1 MGLFHK
7 AALAASI
14 STSLFAYVALTP
26 TACAQG
32 EPVHAYHLPV
42 QSLATS
48 LRAVSAASG
57 RTIGMLPQLVANRQA
72 PALEGSYTAEA
83 AVAALLAGSG
93 LHLHVAGNALII
105 NAKGSGDQGLDE
117 QANAPSTADGPEILV
132 TGSLI
137 RGAPIA
143 SPTIVIDRQA
153 MLDTGATSLGDV
165 MRNLPQS
172 FGGGQNPGVGSNV
185 PTAGGINVGSASTI
199 NLRGLGSDAT
209 LTLLD
214 GHRLAYNGSRQG
226 IDLSS
231 IPFGMVEKVDV
242 VADGAS
248 ALYGSDAVAGVANIM
263 LRHDLQG
270 LETSANIGGATD
282 GGDFQQQ
289 YGVVAGHRWNGGG
302 LVAGYEYS
310 SNTNIMSNDR
320 SFAAVRPGVAL
331 YPALHHH
338 AVALTGHQSLTDRL
352 TFDVDATFNK
362 RWSLGGWASN
372 NAGDASLSHTDQAS
386 TSRSVSVA
394 PSLKLDLPAGWRVQL
409 SGVYGTETVHLDN
422 RYYTGSALTTALR
435 ACYCN
440 SGASGELAADGRLL
454 TLPAGPVKLA
464 LGLGYRYNKFQQ
476 LVEGSTSNIIASQD
490 SRYAYGEV
498 SIPVIAPEMG
508 VTAISRLNFSGAL
521 RYERYPGVASVAT
534 PKLGLIYA
542 PFPDLV
548 VKGSWGRSFRA
559 PTLYQQYQLRSA
571 YVYLASTEGG
581 SGYPSTATGL
591 LLSGGNPALKPERAE
606 TWTAMLDYSPHQI
619 PGLNLQASYFST
631 IYRDRIVVPITYTSQ
646 SLSNPIYAR
655 YVTLSPSAAAVAN
668 IVNMPGFTPL
678 TGTSTY
684 DPSTAVAIID
694 NSSVNAG
701 RQVIHGVDLLF
712 NYKKRLHGQS
722 GEIGL
727 NGDIAY
733 LTSSQVLVPG
743 AAATQLAGTLFNPPH
758 WRGRGS
764 VSWKRG
770 GFMFNATTSYIG
782 GVSDI
787 RTTTPIAVGGMLTQD
802 FTARYDVGDRN
813 GALHGVA
820 FSLTAQNI
828 FNDKPTTI
836 ATTSY
841 ASAAYDSTNYSPVGR
856 YIGVG
861 VTKSW

>member
-1 MGLFHK
+1 MGLLRQ
-7 AALAASI
+7 AVLAASL
-14 STSLFAYVALTP
+14 STSTIAFVLHAAP
-26 TACAQG
+26 AAAQTAG
-32 EPVHAYHLPV
+32 THSYHLPP
-42 QSLATS
+42 QPLTAT
-48 LRAVSAASG
+48 LRDIAKASG
-57 RTIGMLPQLVANRQA
+57 TAIGGRAELLANRQA
-72 PALEGSYTAEA
+72 PPLDGDFTPQA
-83 AVAALLAGSG
+83 AVAAALAGSG
-93 LHLHVAGNALII
+93 LRLRVIE
-105 NAKGSGDQGLDE
+105 SGFVIESDDSQGGRS
-117 QANAPSTADGPEILV
+117 APSGEVAPDILV

-143 SPTIVIDRQA
+143 SPTIVIDRLA
-153 MLDTGATSLGDV
+153 MRDSGATSLGDV

-172 FGGGQNPGVGSNV
+172 FGGGQNPGIGNNV

-226 IDLSS
+226 IDLSA

-248 ALYGSDAVAGVANIM
+248 ALYGSDAVAGVANIV

-289 YGVVAGHRWNGGG
+289 YGVVAGHRWKSGG
-302 LVAGYEYS
+302 LVAAYEYA

-338 AVALTGHQSLTDRL
+338 AVALTGHQALTDNL
-352 TFDVDATFNK
+352 TFDVDAIFNK

-372 NAGDASLSHTDQAS
+372 FAGDRSVSHIDQAT
-386 TSRSVSVA
+386 TSRSVAVA
-394 PSLKLDLPAGWRVQL
+394 PSLKLDLPAGWRLQL
-409 SGVYGTETVHLDN
+409 SGVYGTETVHLEN
-422 RYYTGSALTTALR
+422 RYYTGPSLTTALQV
-435 ACYCN
+435 CYCN
-440 SGASGELAADGRLL
+440 SGASGELTADGRLL

-464 LGLGYRYNKFQQ
+464 LGLGYRYNQFQQ
-476 LVEGSTSNIIASQD
+476 LRVGSTSNIIASQD
-490 SRYAYGEV
+490 SRYAYGEISV
-498 SIPVIAPEMG
+498 PVIAPEQG
-508 VTAISRLNFSGAL
+508 VTAISRLNLSGAL

-559 PTLYQQYQLRSA
+559 PTLYQQYQISGTSA
-571 YVYLASTEGG
+571 IYASGAGG
-581 SGYPSTATGL
+581 SGYPSTATAL
-591 LLSGGNPALKPERAE
+591 LLTGGNPALKPERAE
-606 TWTAMLDYSPHQI
+606 TWTATLDYSPHQI
-619 PGLNLQASYFST
+619 AGLNLQASYFST

-655 YVTLSPSAAAVAN
+655 YVTLSPSSTAVAN
-668 IVNMPGFTPL
+668 ALNTPNFIPL
-678 TGTSTY
+678 SGNSTY
-684 DPSTAVAIID
+684 NPSSAVAIID

-701 RQVIHGVDLLF
+701 RQVIHGVDLLL
-712 NYKKRLHGQS
+712 NYRTKLPGGK

-727 NGDIAY
+727 NGDLAY

-743 AAATQLAGTLFNPPH
+743 AATTQLAGTMFNPPH

-764 VSWKRG
+764 MSWKLG
-770 GFMFNATTSYIG
+770 GLMLSATTSYIG

-787 RTTTPIAVGGMLTQD
+787 RYAVPIAVGGMVTQD
-802 FTARYDVGDRN
+802 FTARYNIGDRK

-820 FSLTAQNI
+820 LSLTAQNI

-836 ATTSY
+836 VTTNY
-841 ASAAYDSTNYSPVGR
+841 GDAAYDSTNYSPVGR